1 MAAYL
6 IEGSKEV
13 RELTNSEKALLNRWY
28 DKVVVYTVAHHEASQ
43 RYGWI
48 DSVLEYSIIGLAGAA
63 GLCDTLSLNKLVA
76 MAAMALSLLAAM
88 CVAAASHLKCAEK
101 RDAHE
106 HASMRFRSLEKKIKA
121 LFQYTKVRSAGASIR
136 VIRQKYDEVLGAS
149 PLLSDSIMKR
159 ASAKGITHE
168 LTVMDINFDENSSK
182 KERGNFSEKQLNMLR
197 VRLAMARVNRGLC
210 VTTANSLFTKSFYLG
225 TAMATIACVA
235 TSLSAVS
242 FSGVGPEWIRQA
254 GAIIDFALSILGFV
268 PGQCRLSEKVK
279 DLHDISSRWSA
290 LAREIEE
297 AIYTQPHH
305 GPSELALS
313 LENKCSDF
321 VTEMKGKGLMDNFKH
336 RGCVEVEEQ
345 IKDEANRFR
354 VAAEGYAPPT
364 LLTTNMCMPNK
375 DCQ

>member
-1 MAAYL
+1 MAACL

-13 RELTNSEKALLNRWY
+13 RELTNSEKALLNSWY
-28 DKVVVYTVAHHEASQ
+28 GKVVVYTVAHHEASQ

-63 GLCDTLSLNKLVA
+63 GLCDTLSLNTRV
-76 MAAMALSLLAAM
+76 AMALSLLAAM

-136 VIRQKYDEVLGAS
+136 VIRHKYDEVLGAS

-242 FSGVGPEWIRQA
+242 FMSSGVGPEWIRKA
-254 GAIIDFALSILGFV
+254 GAFSDFALSFLGFV

-313 LENKCSDF
+313 LENKCSDL
-321 VTEMKGKGLMDNFKH
+321 VTEMQKKGLMDNFKH

-375 DCQ
+375 YCQ